1 MKALFISYNMT
12 LTERVEGLLDHYT
25 VRGFTLF
32 PLTHGRG
39 SFDGE
44 PHMGTHTWPAMNST
58 IIAMVEDEKMPGVME
73 ALRKLE
79 KETQMQGMRAFVWD
93 ITDTL

>member
-1 MKALFISYNMT
+1 MKAIFVSYNMT
-12 LTERVEGLLDHYT
+12 LTERIQWLLDHYT
-25 VRGFTLF
+25 VRGFTMF

-58 IIAMVEDEKMPGVME
+58 IIAMMDDDKAEKFMN
-73 ALRKLE
+73 ALRTLD
-79 KETQMQGMRAFVWD
+79 KETHMQGMRAFMWD
-93 ITDTL
+93 ITEQL

>member
-1 MKALFISYNMT
+1 MEYKA
-12 LTERVEGLLDHYT
+12 
-25 VRGFTLF
+25 
-32 PLTHGRG
+32 
-39 SFDGE
+39 
-44 PHMGTHTWPAMNST
+44 AMNST
-58 IIAMVEDEKMPGVME
+58 IIAMVEDEKMPRVME